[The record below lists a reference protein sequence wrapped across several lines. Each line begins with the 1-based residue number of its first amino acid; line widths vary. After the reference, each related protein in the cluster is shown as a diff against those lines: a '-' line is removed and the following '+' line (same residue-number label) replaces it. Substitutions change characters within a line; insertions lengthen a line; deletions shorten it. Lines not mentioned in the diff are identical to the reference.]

1 MMPKLENFEKK
12 LDFGRFSGGR
22 GWDGSSAVGLL
33 QGPPPADA
41 GLSGRASSRAPR
53 RRCRTRMRLGDF
65 PPCGRG
71 AATAEQGLTTNA
83 RNTCG
88 NTAR

>member
-41 GLSGRASSRAPR
+41 GLSAVGLLQVPPPGPPADAVGPGCGSATFPHAGVVQPLPSR
-53 RRCRTRMRLGDF
+53 G
-65 PPCGRG
+65 
-71 AATAEQGLTTNA
+71 
-83 RNTCG
+83 
-88 NTAR
+88 